1 MDPAT
6 SSTTPTPTPA
16 PTTWLPPL
24 LTTAVLL
31 WLSWKLWRFLKYPPP
46 PSFRYRSVVILVLG
60 DIGRSPRMM
69 YHAESFARIPFETY
83 LIGYGGSEP
92 IPSLKRVPHVH
103 FVYLSEPPSF
113 LSKIPFVISAPFKIG
128 LQIAS
133 ILYALLFQV
142 INPPEFILVQ
152 NPPSIPTLA
161 MVWLISRIRGS
172 KIIIDWHNLG
182 YTILAL
188 KLGDK
193 HLFVRFEAVF
203 GRVAYAHLF
212 VTQAMH
218 DFLVKEWDLVGIKA
232 ILHDRPPK
240 HFRRMSA
247 QSVHRLFRELAP
259 HFTQAPLASFVPPFS
274 LPYST
279 PFTTTSSAP
288 HSKPP
293 TSSAQSDS
301 SGTYDKVSPP
311 EMRSDRPALIVSS
324 TSWTPDEDFSILLR
338 ALDSYEKKARKAN
351 TPSKSGKKLPKL
363 VVIITGKG
371 PQKAMYM
378 EKLHKLQTGKGGEGW
393 KWVRCISMWLEAKD
407 YPILLG
413 SADLGVCLHS
423 SSSALDL
430 PMKVVDM
437 FGCGL
442 PVCALD
448 FPCLHELVKEGING
462 VTFQTAEQLADRFE
476 ELLSSF
482 PNAPALAAL
491 RLSLHESSHPPPGT
505 PPPPRRRGKEDVH
518 WEWGTWD
525 DNWNKVVRPIILN
538 DVTKEDAWW

>member
-1 MDPAT
+1 MTKPWEYICRRYPCIQQTRAGKHSIMDPAT
-6 SSTTPTPTPA
+6 STTSTPTPT

-24 LTTAVLL
+24 LATSVLL
-31 WLSWKLWRFLKYPPP
+31 WLSWKLWKLLKYPPP
-46 PSFRYRSVVILVLG
+46 PSFRHRSVAILVLG

-69 YHAESFARIPFETY
+69 YHAESFAQIPFETY
-83 LIGYGGSEP
+83 LIGYGGAVASRTP
-92 IPSLKRVPHVH
+92 
-103 FVYLSEPPSF
+103 
-113 LSKIPFVISAPFKIG
+113 G
-128 LQIAS
+128 MIAT

-142 INPPEFILVQ
+142 FDPPEFILVQ

-161 MVWLISRIRGS
+161 IVWLVSRIRGS
-172 KIIIDWHNLG
+172 KVIIDWHNLG

-193 HLFVRFEAVF
+193 HLFVRLAKKFEAVF

-218 DFLVKEWDLVGIKA
+218 DVLVKEWDLVGIKA

-240 HFRRMSA
+240 HFRRLSA

-259 HFTQAPLASFVPPFS
+259 HFTQAPLAGFVPSFS

-279 PFTTTSSAP
+279 PFTTTPSTP
-288 HSKPP
+288 HPKP
-293 TSSAQSDS
+293 TSAQLDS

-324 TSWTPDEDFSILLR
+324 TSWTPDEDFGILLH
-338 ALDSYEKKARKAN
+338 ALELYEKKARIVN
-351 TPSKSGKKLPKL
+351 TQPQSQSGNKLPKL

-378 EKLHKLQTGKGGEGW
+378 QKLQKLQAGKGEKGW

-407 YPILLG
+407 YPMLLG

-482 PNAPALAAL
+482 PNAPALSAL
-491 RLSLHESSHPPPGT
+491 RSSLHESSHPPPGT
-505 PPPPRRRGKEDVH
+505 PPPPRRKGKEDVH

-525 DNWNKVVRPIILN
+525 DNWNKVVRPIILS
-538 DVTKEDAWW
+538 DVAKEDAWW